1 MEKKNNLVMEKGN
14 FIHGKPKKIRIVEIL
29 EIETEITDD
38 SILMPKRTIKEFWT
52 LDNQYIGRIDPLDN
66 YLQVCIH
73 FYFPY
78 CFILLFSDIFRFYYS

>member
-1 MEKKNNLVMEKGN
+1 MEKGN

-52 LDNQYIGRIDPLDN
+52 LDNQYIGRIDPLDD
-66 YLQVCIH
+66 YLAVEDAIKESASFTFNSQEIK
-73 FYFPY
+73 
-78 CFILLFSDIFRFYYS
+78 

>member
-14 FIHGKPKKIRIVEIL
+14 FIHGKPKNIRIVEIL

-52 LDNQYIGRIDPLDN
+52 LDNQYIGRIDPLDD
-66 YLQVCIH
+66 YLAVEDAIKESASFTFNSQEIK
-73 FYFPY
+73 
-78 CFILLFSDIFRFYYS
+78 

>member
-52 LDNQYIGRIDPLDN
+52 LDNQYIGRIDPLDD
-66 YLQVCIH
+66 YLAVEDAIKESASFTFNSQEIK
-73 FYFPY
+73 
-78 CFILLFSDIFRFYYS
+78 

>member
-66 YLQVCIH
+66 YLAVEGAIKESASCTFNSQEIK
-73 FYFPY
+73 
-78 CFILLFSDIFRFYYS
+78 